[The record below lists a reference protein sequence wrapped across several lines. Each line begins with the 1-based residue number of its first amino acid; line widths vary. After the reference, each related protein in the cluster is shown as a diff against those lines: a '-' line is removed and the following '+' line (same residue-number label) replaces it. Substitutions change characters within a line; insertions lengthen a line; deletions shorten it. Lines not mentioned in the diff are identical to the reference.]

1 MGHVAVTSLAFGGF
15 GTSEMGSYRRRA
27 GVDTSLHRRS
37 TAIMPTT
44 EEFEGLLEWRYTN
57 GDLEKYRAFK
67 TNLEAK
73 LEE

>member
-1 MGHVAVTSLAFGGF
+1 M
-15 GTSEMGSYRRRA
+15 
-27 GVDTSLHRRS
+27 
-37 TAIMPTT
+37 